1 MFEGF
6 HKPELTTALTALTAA
21 PIVSPQFPN
30 TQQLSAPARSSM
42 DGTATIPARS
52 HNVGRFLAD
61 FRVPMSFVLVMTLIV
76 IEFLFGRP
84 GVLPDSTLLTAPY
97 WGVGCVL
104 LGLFIRTWA
113 AGVLRKG
120 KTLATTGPYS
130 LCRHPLYLG
139 SGLMVLGFCHLTCD
153 PLFYLPVVCGLA
165 IIYCNTMWCEERRL
179 AMHFPE
185 AWPNYVLRTPML
197 LPWNP
202 TRYKPELWSLAQW
215 KKNREYQAAATV
227 MVSLVLLGVWR
238 LLEASGLIGTL

>member
-1 MFEGF
+1 
-6 HKPELTTALTALTAA
+6 
-21 PIVSPQFPN
+21 
-30 TQQLSAPARSSM
+30 M